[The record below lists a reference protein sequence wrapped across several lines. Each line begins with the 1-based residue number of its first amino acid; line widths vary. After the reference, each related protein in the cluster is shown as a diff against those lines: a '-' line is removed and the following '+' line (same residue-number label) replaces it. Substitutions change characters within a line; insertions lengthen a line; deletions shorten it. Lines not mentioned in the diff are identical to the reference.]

1 MGNRELLC
9 TQFRGVLPHLVAKGN
24 YGFSRVVART
34 WGIFSSFCGDDPS
47 NLLFVEQRQDSC
59 LLNRDTSGIS
69 SRLARAIRT
78 ILEVWWET
86 QVPFPFATVI
96 LGFQSIFKRS
106 QASSPFEA
114 LNSACPSRC
123 QRDLS
128 PPVQMVRVTRTFSR
142 VSTRISDN
150 PSSCEMKDEPAFKK
164 TAGKSGLLLSQGI
177 SVSIPLETANSGSL
191 SNTYC

>member
-1 MGNRELLC
+1 MASG
-9 TQFRGVLPHLVAKGN
+9 TSHH
-24 YGFSRVVART
+24 FSRVAAGT
-34 WGIFSSFCGDDPS
+34 WSIFSRYGGNGHSK
-47 NLLFVEQRQDSC
+47 FVFFQRCQDSC
-59 LLNRDTSGIS
+59 LLTRDTSGIS

-177 SVSIPLETANSGSL
+177 SGYFPLEAE
-191 SNTYC
+191 NTE